1 MKDDTSISKLFDLT
15 DTVAVVTGATGQ
27 LGEAM
32 AETLAELGANLVV
45 VARTEGDCERLATRL
60 TEEYQQSIAV
70 PADVTDP
77 SEVEAMA
84 ESVRD
89 EFGRL
94 DILVN
99 TAYSGAVADFE
110 EMSVQQF
117 REGVD
122 AALTSVFLTTR
133 ETVPMLRD
141 GGGSVINVASIYG
154 VVAPNHDIYGTTG
167 MNNPAQ
173 YGAAKAGVIQFSR
186 WLATRYADE
195 GIRANTLTPGGIY
208 NAELKSQE
216 GYEET
221 FVPNYEELTPLGRMG
236 RPEDLKGAVAF
247 LASDASAWVTG
258 QNIIVD
264 GGWTTW

>member
-1 MKDDTSISKLFDLT
+1 MKDDTSISELFDLT

-27 LGEAM
+27 LGTAM
-32 AETLAELGANLVV
+32 AETLAELGAHVV
-45 VARTEGDCERLATRL
+45 VVSRTQADCERLATRL
-60 TEEYQQSIAV
+60 TEEYQTAISM

-77 SEVEAMA
+77 TEVEALA

-94 DILVN
+94 DVLVN
-99 TAYSGAVADFE
+99 TAYAGEIVDLE

-117 REGVD
+117 RDGVD

-141 GGGSVINVASIYG
+141 GGGSIINVASIYG
-154 VVAPNHDIYGTTG
+154 VVAPNHDIYGDTG

-186 WLATRYADE
+186 WVATRYADE
-195 GIRANTLTPGGIY
+195 GIRANALTPGGIY
-208 NAELKSQE
+208 NTALESRP

>member
-1 MKDDTSISKLFDLT
+1 MIDDTSISELFDLT
-15 DTVAVVTGATGQ
+15 GSVAVVTGATGQ
-27 LGEAM
+27 MGRAM
-32 AETLAELGANLVV
+32 AETLAELGAHIVV
-45 VARTEGDCERLATRL
+45 VSRTEADCQQLATQL
-60 TEEYQQSIAV
+60 TDEYQTSISV
-70 PADVTDP
+70 PTDVTDP

-84 ESVRD
+84 EAVRK

-99 TAYSGAVADFE
+99 SAYSGAVVDFE
-110 EMSVQQF
+110 DMSVQQF
-117 REGVD
+117 QDGID

-141 GGGSVINVASIYG
+141 GGGSIINIASIYG
-154 VVAPNHDIYGTTG
+154 VVAPNHGIYGSTG

-195 GIRANTLTPGGIY
+195 GIRANALTPGGIY
-208 NAELKSQE
+208 SAELESQQ

-236 RPEDLKGAVAF
+236 RPEDLKGPMAF
-247 LASDASAWVTG
+247 LASDASSWVTG

>member
-1 MKDDTSISKLFDLT
+1 MKDDTAIGELFDLT
-15 DTVAVVTGATGQ
+15 GSVAVVTGATGQ
-27 LGEAM
+27 LGQAM
-32 AETLAELGANLVV
+32 AETLAELGAHIVV
-45 VARTEGDCERLATRL
+45 VSRTEADCERLATRL
-60 TEEYQQSIAV
+60 TDEYQTSISV
-70 PADVTDP
+70 PVDVTDP

-84 ESVRD
+84 ESVQD

-94 DILVN
+94 DILIN
-99 TAYSGAVADFE
+99 SAYSGAVVDFE

-117 REGVD
+117 RDGID

-133 ETVPMLRD
+133 EMVSMLRD
-141 GGGSVINVASIYG
+141 GGGSIINIASIYG
-154 VVAPNHDIYGTTG
+154 VVAPNHDIYGSTG

-195 GIRANTLTPGGIY
+195 GIRANALTPGGVY
-208 NAELKSQE
+208 NAELESQQ

-221 FVPNYEELTPLGRMG
+221 FVPNYEALTPLGRMG

-247 LASDASAWVTG
+247 LASDASSWATG